1 MSAKNILAALALAVA
16 LPAHAVGRLTDATD
30 LWWNAAEPGWG
41 VNVTHQNDILF
52 LTFFVYSA
60 SRNPVWYSASEV
72 RYEGTNNGVMVFQGA
87 LYETHGPWYA
97 DNFYDAASV
106 TYKQVGTVMFRMTSV
121 GTATL
126 VYTADGRTISK
137 ELTRFTWRVNEVG
150 GQYLGAVA
158 GNFSSCPSSF
168 DNGYREESVRF
179 VLTQT
184 ASNLTIQSTGN
195 NATCTL
201 TGAYRQEGR
210 MGTMSGPYACTNG
223 TAGSFHAFEIEANPQ
238 GFTARVETATNNCN
252 FSGRLGGVR
261 RAG

>member
-1 MSAKNILAALALAVA
+1 MRAKHFLAALAFAVA

-30 LWWNAAEPGWG
+30 LWFNSAESGWG
-41 VNVTHQNDILF
+41 VNVIHQNDIIF
-52 LTFFVYSA
+52 LTFFAYSA
-60 SRNPVWYSASEV
+60 SRNPVWYSASEM
-72 RYEGTNNGVMVFQGA
+72 RYEGTNNGVMVFQGP

-97 DNFYDAASV
+97 DNFFDAASV

-150 GQYLGAVA
+150 GQYLGAIA
-158 GNFSSCPSSF
+158 GTYSDCPSSF

-184 ASNLTIQSTGN
+184 ATNLVIQSTGN
-195 NATCTL
+195 NATCTYSG
-201 TGAYRQEGR
+201 TYRQEGR
-210 MGTMSGPYACTNG
+210 MGQMTGPYACTNG
-223 TAGSFHAFEIEANPQ
+223 TAGSFQAFEIEANPQ
-238 GFTARVETATNNCN
+238 GFTARVVTATNICN
-252 FSGRLGGVR
+252 FSGRVGGVR